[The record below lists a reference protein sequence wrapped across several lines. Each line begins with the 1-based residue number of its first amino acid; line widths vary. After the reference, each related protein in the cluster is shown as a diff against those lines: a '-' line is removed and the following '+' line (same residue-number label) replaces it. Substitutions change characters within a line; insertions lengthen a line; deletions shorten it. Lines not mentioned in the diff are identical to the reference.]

1 MDNLLLAHLPRAVR
15 ERIAPHLKPVSLQ
28 RREVLHR
35 PGEVIRHVYFP
46 VSCLISITLTTREGQ
61 TAEAG
66 MAGFREMVGVNALMG
81 AGEATHTEYIVQVAG
96 DAVRAEAGPLREE
109 FDRGGELR
117 DVVLRHTQ
125 AMIAYL
131 SQNSLCHQ
139 FHGLEQRLARW
150 LLEARDRLGSDRL
163 PLTHEFLSVMLG
175 VRRAGVTESAVRL
188 KEGGL
193 ISYKRG
199 DIRILDGEGLEGVAC
214 ECYRVLR
221 HECDRLLGGW
231 PWPGAPA

>member
-1 MDNLLLAHLPRAVR
+1 MDNLLLAHLPGEVR
-15 ERIAPHLKPVSLQ
+15 ERIAPRLKRVSLQ
-28 RREVLHR
+28 RREVLNR
-35 PGEVIRHVYFP
+35 PGAELRHIYFP

-61 TAEAG
+61 TAEVG
-66 MAGFREMVGVNALMG
+66 MAGLRGMVGVNALMG
-81 AGEATHTEYIVQVAG
+81 AGETTQTEYIVQVAG

-109 FDRGGELR
+109 FDRGEELR
-117 DVVLRHTQ
+117 HVMLRHTQ

-139 FHGLEQRLARW
+139 FHSLEERLARW
-150 LLEARDRLGSDRL
+150 LLEARDRLGSGHI

-175 VRRAGVTESAVRL
+175 VRRPGVTEAAVRL
-188 KEGGL
+188 KESGL

-199 DIRILDGEGLEGVAC
+199 DIHILNDEGLEEVAC

-221 HECDRLLGGW
+221 SEYDRLLGGW
-231 PWPGAPA
+231 PWRQGTA